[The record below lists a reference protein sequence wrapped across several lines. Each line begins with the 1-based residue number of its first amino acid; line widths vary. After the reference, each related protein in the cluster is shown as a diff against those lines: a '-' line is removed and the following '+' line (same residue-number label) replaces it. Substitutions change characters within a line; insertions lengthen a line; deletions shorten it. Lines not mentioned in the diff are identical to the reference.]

1 MKNHIKFLNHSSLI
15 LSTPK
20 TKILCDP
27 WFKNTAFAN
36 GWSLLHDNSHNINEI
51 EFDYIWISHEH
62 PDHFSIPT
70 LLDLKKNCK
79 FLFQE
84 TKDKKVK
91 AFLESKGHTVVEL
104 KNKEVTMIGDLEV
117 VCVVCDGYDSS
128 LLVRYPDGKVLL
140 NINDARVEL
149 NSHLVNEIE
158 PLLGGGEA
166 IDLLAFQFSYAN
178 WAGNKGDK
186 NIPRFLQNKIDSK
199 NDEVISSLK
208 PKAILPFASFVYF
221 SHEENFFWN
230 DNNWLNHVFM
240 KYSSSQ
246 STLIFPKPDQIITL
260 SNLEKRHYAKLNE
273 SALKFWSEKHRNIE
287 IKDKIK
293 PCSLVEIKE
302 SYLKF
307 NSRLKEKNTFLNFAR
322 NGCNFFINI
331 KITDLD
337 KTIKVGLVE
346 SSFDVVNE
354 VESISISSETARFLF
369 TQLFARGTLSIN
381 GRVSFNY
388 ESAHMFFL
396 FFFIPYAN
404 NIGVFFNSAHQL
416 TKHMLMSILKTFVMT
431 AIVNVTKKKKNLL
444 EKKVERDI
452 ENFIGVFLT
461 TTDIDPDFEIFN
473 AEPQNEQL

>member
-1 MKNHIKFLNHSSLI
+1 MQEINKHIKFLNHSSLI

-27 WFKNTAFAN
+27 WFKNTAFVN

-79 FLFQE
+79 FLFQK

-91 AFLESKGHTVVEL
+91 TFLESKGHTVVEL
-104 KNKEVTMIGDLEV
+104 NNKEVTTIGDLEL

-149 NSHLVNEIE
+149 NSHLANEIE
-158 PLLGGGEA
+158 PLLKDDT

-186 NIPRFLQNKIDSK
+186 NIPRLLQNKIDSK
-199 NDEVISSLK
+199 NDEVISRLK

-230 DNNWLNHVFM
+230 DNNWLFHVF
-240 KYSSSQ
+240 KRYQSSQ

-260 SNLEKRHYAKLNE
+260 SNFEKRHYAKLNE
-273 SALKFWSEKHRNIE
+273 SALKFWSEKYKDIK

-293 PCSLVEIKE
+293 PNSLGEIKE

-307 NSRLKEKNTFLNFAR
+307 NRRLNEKNTFLNFAK
-322 NGCNFFINI
+322 NGCNFFFNI

-337 KTIKVGLVE
+337 KTIKVGLIE

-354 VESISISSETARFLF
+354 VESISVSSEIASFLF
-369 TQLFARGTLSIN
+369 AQLFARGTLLIN
-381 GRVSFNY
+381 GRVSLNY
-388 ESAHMFFL
+388 EKAHMFFL
-396 FFFIPYAN
+396 FFFISYAN
-404 NIGVFFNSAHQL
+404 NIGVYFNSIHQL
-416 TKHMLMSILKTFVMT
+416 TKDMLMSILKTFVME
-431 AIVNVTKKKKNLL
+431 AIEDVTKRGFS
-444 EKKVERDI
+444 EKVERDI
-452 ENFIGVFLT
+452 ESFIGIFLT
-461 TTDIDPDFEIFN
+461 TADMDTYSETFN